1 MAEEKSLQPSK
12 KKLEKMRKEGKVL
25 KSPLVTQTASFL
37 GCLAGLYGYGLFAME
52 RNKTLLEYCWLHG
65 YARPAVCGDGVVRE
79 VLVASLATLA
89 SALLAAI
96 IAEVWQVGFR
106 VQPALSAPRMNRLDA
121 TQGMRKVVGGV
132 KGVAG
137 MLLRATLLLLTF
149 GWLLLE
155 AWPGIVRSFFV
166 VRSEVPSLITL
177 PWHFVLWGGAVLLV
191 CAVAEYAGRYRAFY
205 KEASMSHQEMRQE
218 YKDDEGDPHVRAQ
231 RRQMHE
237 SLLMQEMVKR
247 VRRSN
252 VIVVEKAAKAT

>member
-1 MAEEKSLQPSK
+1 MAEEKSLKPSK
-12 KKLEKMRKEGKVL
+12 KKLAKLRKEGKVL

-37 GCLAGLYGYGLFAME
+37 GCLAGLYGYGVFAME

-65 YARPAVCGDGVVRE
+65 YARPAACGSAVVSE
-79 VLVASLATLA
+79 VLWASLATVL
-89 SALLAAI
+89 SAVLAAI

-106 VQPALSAPRMNRLDA
+106 VEPALTAPRMNRLDA
-121 TQGMRKVVGGV
+121 TQGLRKVFGGV
-132 KGVAG
+132 KGTAG
-137 MLLRATLLLLTF
+137 MLLRALLLLLTF
-149 GWLLLE
+149 SWLLLE
-155 AWPGIVRSFFV
+155 AWPRIVRSFFV
-166 VRSEVPSLITL
+166 VRSEVPSLLML
-177 PWHFVLWGGAVLLV
+177 PWHFVLCGGVALLV
-191 CAVAEYAGRYRAFY
+191 CALAEYAGRYRAFY
-205 KEASMSHQEMRQE
+205 REASMSHQEMRQE